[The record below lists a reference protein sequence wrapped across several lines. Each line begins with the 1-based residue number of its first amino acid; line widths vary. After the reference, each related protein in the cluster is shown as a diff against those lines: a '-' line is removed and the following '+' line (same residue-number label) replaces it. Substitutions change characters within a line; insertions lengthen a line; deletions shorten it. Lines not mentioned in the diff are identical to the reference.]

1 MTGEE
6 MERAIQGLIER
17 QVKLSAGIEDLKAA
31 QEQTAEKLESLAQRV
46 ARLGAR
52 GKNYRRETQEP
63 FRIMTEEL
71 RDGFRRLTLG
81 NEVTRDLTRQVAH
94 LVPVVDSS
102 SNNQRQ

>member
-17 QVKLSAGIEDLKAA
+17 HVKLSAGIEDLKAA
-31 QEQTAEKLESLAQRV
+31 QEQTAAKLESLAQEV
-46 ARLGAR
+46 ARLGLR
-52 GKNYRRETQEP
+52 GKNCQQETQEP

-81 NEVTRDLTRQVAH
+81 NEVTRELARQVAH
-94 LVPVVDSS
+94 LAAVVDSS
-102 SNNQRQ
+102 SKNQRQ

>member
-17 QVKLSAGIEDLKAA
+17 HVRLRAGIEDLKAA
-31 QEQTAEKLESLAQRV
+31 QQQTAAKLESLAQKV

-52 GKNYRRETQEP
+52 VKHYRRETQEP

-71 RDGFRRLTLG
+71 RDGFRRLTLA
-81 NEVTRDLTRQVAH
+81 NEVTRDLARQAAH
-94 LVPVVDSS
+94 LTLVVDSS